1 MAICAN
7 APWLSDLVSELYA
20 ELQVLDPNMGGL
32 DLSFCIINKAPSAWA
47 IWWEKLEKHEKTLQ
61 MDK

>member
-47 IWWEKLEKHEKTLQ
+47 I
-61 MDK
+61 